1 MYINAKFLYCT
12 YTQLYLTVHVS
23 NIGAKSGIGG
33 RALVRARVRVRQRLT
48 VRNWTAAN
56 QQQVSIFTSHA
67 TRPFLF
73 DSAIFKLF
81 STVHL
86 SISNVSYWYS
96 YSKAQF
102 GVAPRSLRRLR
113 FSSRRV
119 HPLER
124 QTRNVNVQPIRRAES
139 RNVVLVLVAQPLL
152 LAECKCTH
160 VLISNVLVTL

>member
-1 MYINAKFLYCT
+1 MQLYC
-12 YTQLYLTVHVS
+12 TVHVS

-73 DSAIFKLF
+73 DSEIL
-81 STVHL
+81 SSSLHL
-86 SISNVSYWYS
+86 SKSNVSYWYS

-113 FSSRRV
+113 FSSRRA

-124 QTRNVNVQPIRRAES
+124 QRTRNVNVQPIRRAES
-139 RNVVLVLVAQPLL
+139 RNVVLVVVAQPLL

-160 VLISNVLVTL
+160 VLLVTL